1 MFLNTT
7 KEWLPHP
14 YQEKSVELIVRQ
26 SASGLLLDPGLGK
39 TSCVL
44 SALKILISKGYI
56 ERALI
61 IAPLRPMY
69 HVWTEEIS
77 KWSNFSGLKYKILH
91 GKNKDDIAQDPGD
104 VDILLINPHGLP
116 WLFKKYGKNAP
127 KTLGVQMLVVDE
139 STMFKHSRTARF
151 KILKQMLPQFE
162 RRYILTGTMTPNGLM
177 DLFGQIYILDGGNAL
192 GRYITHY
199 RNGYFIQPNPMHEPY
214 RWEAKQGAMEEISEK
229 ISPLTLRLKAE
240 DYLEMPSQQF
250 INLEVELP
258 NKAKET
264 YKQVEDDFLS
274 AIEDTFVVAENSA
287 VAGTKCRQIANGAVY
302 TVDKEYRVVHDA
314 KIDML
319 EELVE
324 ELSGDPLLVM
334 YEYKHDM
341 ERILAKYPDTPCLGS
356 GTSASKST
364 VAIKRFNAG
373 ELPILL
379 GHPAS
384 MGHGLN
390 LQGSCNKICWF
401 GITWNFEYYDQAIAR
416 IYRQGQESPT
426 VFVYHIVAKNT
437 LDKNV
442 LNVLLDKERSQEKLL
457 QSLRAP
463 I

>member
-1 MFLNTT
+1 
-7 KEWLPHP
+7 
-14 YQEKSVELIVRQ
+14 
-26 SASGLLLDPGLGK
+26 
-39 TSCVL
+39 
-44 SALKILISKGYI
+44 
-56 ERALI
+56 
-61 IAPLRPMY
+61 
-69 HVWTEEIS
+69 
-77 KWSNFSGLKYKILH
+77 
-91 GKNKDDIAQDPGD
+91 
-104 VDILLINPHGLP
+104 
-116 WLFKKYGKNAP
+116 
-127 KTLGVQMLVVDE
+127 
-139 STMFKHSRTARF
+139 
-151 KILKQMLPQFE
+151 
-162 RRYILTGTMTPNGLM
+162 
-177 DLFGQIYILDGGNAL
+177 
-192 GRYITHY
+192 
-199 RNGYFIQPNPMHEPY
+199 
-214 RWEAKQGAMEEISEK
+214 
-229 ISPLTLRLKAE
+229 
-240 DYLEMPSQQF
+240 
-250 INLEVELP
+250 
-258 NKAKET
+258 
-264 YKQVEDDFLS
+264 
-274 AIEDTFVVAENSA
+274 
-287 VAGTKCRQIANGAVY
+287 
-302 TVDKEYRVVHDA
+302 
-314 KIDML
+314 ML

-437 LDKNV
+437 LDKKV
-442 LNVLLDKERSQEKLL
+442 LNVLKDKERPQEKLL